1 MLENEFRQINK
12 NSNLEVNFG
21 IVNGYKS
28 STVSK
33 KKILTVY
40 FQNLIKI

>member
-21 IVNGYKS
+21 IVMVTS
-28 STVSK
+28 PQRFL